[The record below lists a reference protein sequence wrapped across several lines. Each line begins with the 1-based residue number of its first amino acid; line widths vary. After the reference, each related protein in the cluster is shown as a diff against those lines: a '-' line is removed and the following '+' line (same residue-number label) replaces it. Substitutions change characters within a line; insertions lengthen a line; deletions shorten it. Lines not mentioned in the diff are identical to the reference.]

1 MKKILILLLIAVIL
15 FSGCVGEKTVKMG
28 DNISVDYIGSL
39 DNGKVFDTSIEKVA
53 NDNNLSHSGGYKP
66 LKFTVGKGGV
76 IKGFD
81 EGVIG
86 MKVGETRT
94 LTIPPEKGYGLTK
107 TELIHVFPIVQVI
120 PETTEMPKEIEITV
134 SQFERVFGPGHKA
147 GETVGIPDTNINLT
161 ILNITTS
168 NDSLSSKIKNG
179 DTSNV
184 SLSYKLNVGD
194 TIWSKGAP
202 WNETVIKID
211 NKNITL
217 RANVSKNAIVQLQG
231 APWNSTV
238 VGMDNV
244 NITLRHNPIPE
255 TIIPS
260 MFGQMKISFNE
271 TSIIMDQNP
280 ELAGKTLLFKVT
292 LVSIDK

>member
-53 NDNNLSHSGGYKP
+53 NESNLSRSGDYKP
-66 LKFTVGKGGV
+66 LKFTVGKGRV

-86 MKVGETRT
+86 MKVGETRN

-120 PETTEMPKEIEITV
+120 PETTEMPKEIEIPV
-134 SQFERVFGPGHKA
+134 SQFERVIGPGHKA

-168 NDSLSSKIKNG
+168 DVL
-179 DTSNV
+179 
-184 SLSYKLNVGD
+184 LSYKLNVGD

-202 WNETVIKID
+202 WNETVINIE
-211 NKNITL
+211 NKNITVT
-217 RANVSKNAIVQLQG
+217 ANVSKNDIIQLRG

-238 VGMDNV
+238 VGLDNV

-255 TIIPS
+255 TIVPS
-260 MFGQMKISFNE
+260 MFGQTKFSFNE

-280 ELAGKTLLFKVT
+280 GLAGKTLVFKVT

>member
-15 FSGCVGEKTVKMG
+15 FSGCIGEKKVKMG
-28 DNISVDYIGSL
+28 DNVSVDYIGSL

-53 NDNNLSHSGGYKP
+53 NESNLSHAGGYKP
-66 LKFTVGKGGV
+66 LKFTVGKGRV

-94 LTIPPEKGYGLTK
+94 LTIPPEKGYGLSK

-120 PETTEMPKEIEITV
+120 PETTNISKEIEITV
-134 SQFERVFGPGHKA
+134 SQFERVVGPGHKA
-147 GETVGIPDTNINLT
+147 GETVGLPNTNINLT
-161 ILNITTS
+161 VLNITA
-168 NDSLSSKIKNG
+168 
-179 DTSNV
+179 SNV
-184 SLSYKLNVGD
+184 SLSYKLKVGD
-194 TIWSKGAP
+194 NIWSKGAP

-211 NKNITL
+211 NKNITIS
-217 RANVSKNAIVQLQG
+217 ANVSQNDIVQLPG

-238 VGMDNV
+238 VGLDNV

-255 TIIPS
+255 TIVPG
-260 MFGQMKISFNE
+260 MFGQTKFSFNE

-280 ELAGKTLLFKVT
+280 ELAGKTLTFKVT

>member
-1 MKKILILLLIAVIL
+1 MKKILILLIIAVIL
-15 FSGCVGEKTVKMG
+15 FSGCVSEKTVKMG

-53 NDNNLSHSGGYKP
+53 IENNLTPHVGGYEP
-66 LKFTVGKGGV
+66 LKFTVGKGRV
-76 IKGFD
+76 IQGFD

-86 MKVGETRT
+86 MKVGENRT

-120 PETTEMPKEIEITV
+120 SETTEMPKEMEIPV
-134 SQFERVFGPGHKA
+134 SQFERVVGPGHKA
-147 GETVGIPDTNINLT
+147 GETVGIPDSNINLT
-161 ILNITTS
+161 ILNITAS
-168 NDSLSSKIKNG
+168 D
-179 DTSNV
+179 V
-184 SLSYKLNVGD
+184 SLSYKLKVGD

-202 WNETVIKID
+202 WNETVINID

-217 RANVSKNAIVQLQG
+217 MANVSKNDIVQLRG

-238 VGMDNV
+238 IGLDNV

-255 TIIPS
+255 TIVPS
-260 MFGQMKISFNE
+260 MFGQTKVTFNE

-280 ELAGKTLLFKVT
+280 ELAGKTLEFKVT

>member
-1 MKKILILLLIAVIL
+1 MKKILILLLIGVIL
-15 FSGCVGEKTVKMG
+15 FSGCVGEKTVKIG

-39 DNGKVFDTSIEKVA
+39 ENGKVFDTSIEKVA
-53 NDNNLSHSGGYKP
+53 NENNLTPHIGGYKP
-66 LKFTVGKGGV
+66 LKFTVGKGRV
-76 IKGFD
+76 VKGFD

-86 MKVGETRT
+86 MKVGDNRT
-94 LTIPPEKGYGLTK
+94 ITIPPEKGYGLTK
-107 TELIHVFPIVQVI
+107 PELIRVFPIVQVI
-120 PETTEMPKEIEITV
+120 PETTEMPKEMDIPV
-134 SQFERVFGPGHKA
+134 SEFDRVVGSGHKA

-161 ILNITTS
+161 ILNIS
-168 NDSLSSKIKNG
+168 
-179 DTSNV
+179 TSNV
-184 SLSYKLNVGD
+184 SLSYKLKVGD
-194 TIWSKGAP
+194 VIWSKGAP

-217 RANVSKNAIVQLQG
+217 RANASKNAIVQFQG

-238 VGMDNV
+238 VGLDNV

-255 TIIPS
+255 TIVPG
-260 MFGQMKISFNE
+260 MFGQTKVSFNE

-280 ELAGKTLLFKVT
+280 ELAGKTLVFKVT